1 VPKKRESSLSL
12 HYKLFGKHHVPD
24 IVGTFGGAATA
35 GYMTRKEIMVALR
48 DTCTYL
54 DERKYLFERMIL
66 ALENEEADGEGSVKR
81 NLSKT
86 SNSASRRQGNKRL
99 KPMKIEKD

>member
-66 ALENEEADGEGSVKR
+66 ALENEEADGEGEGVDGED
-81 NLSKT
+81 NEE
-86 SNSASRRQGNKRL
+86 NDENGEDQVEENEDEDADN
-99 KPMKIEKD
+99 